1 MHREGIV
8 EVDGFLDSSLG
19 ALLRRRLFIMVELLW
34 CGLFLWKWGV
44 GRKQGTVGNKM
55 GNEWLGKG
63 KLEMREVTRNSTC

>member
-1 MHREGIV
+1 M

-34 CGLFLWKWGV
+34 CGLCLWKGV
-44 GRKQGTVGNKM
+44 GGKQGTVGNKM
-55 GNEWLGKG
+55 GNEWLGKV